1 MEEGLQRCR
10 KVYRSLGLESEEI
23 RTYLAALTTLPEQAE
38 QERPIVFI
46 EAGIYIIQLN
56 LFGSQQHIILIY

>member
-1 MEEGLQRCR
+1 MTDGRRLEEMPT
-10 KVYRSLGLESEEI
+10 VYRSLGLESEEI

-46 EAGIYIIQLN
+46 EAGITSY
-56 LFGSQQHIILIY
+56 S